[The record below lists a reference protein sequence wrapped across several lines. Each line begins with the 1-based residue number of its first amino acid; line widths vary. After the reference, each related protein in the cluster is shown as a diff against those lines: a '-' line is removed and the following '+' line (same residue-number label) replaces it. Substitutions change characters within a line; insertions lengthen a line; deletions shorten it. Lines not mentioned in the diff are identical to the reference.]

1 MFFRL
6 ILFLS
11 NILITKSN
19 VIWQLSRLSFILELD
34 TIETASD
41 KINKQSNSKKEDDAD
56 KKPSTQIQDKDNN
69 VLAEDKIM

>member
-1 MFFRL
+1 M